1 VLVAVSWAGA
11 HRLVISSVLAVLVTA
26 GLFFWTTRPRSP
38 YPLTWAKGM
47 LGAVGTFA
55 VMILVYG
62 VVPDEWLKFAD
73 AELGWSQSQIF
84 QEIGPITIN
93 KRAVKDT
100 IAVLIYL
107 VFFGAQIALAVL
119 WQKRPAPTAE
129 AVAAAEAPPEPTAAR
144 PAGRSKFGRP
154 LSRRA

>member
-11 HRLVISSVLAVLVTA
+11 HRLVISSVLALLVTA
-26 GLFFWTTRPRSP
+26 GCFIATTRPRSP
-38 YPLTWAKGM
+38 HPLTWAKAM
-47 LGAVGTFA
+47 VGAVASFGA
-55 VMILVYG
+55 MLLVYG
-62 VVPDEWLKFAD
+62 VVPDEWLKYAD

-100 IAVLIYL
+100 VAVLIYGL
-107 VFFGAQIALAVL
+107 FLTLHIVIGVR
-119 WQKRPAPTAE
+119 WQKRPAAGE
-129 AVAAAEAPPEPTAAR
+129 VAVATEAPAESAR

-154 LSRRA
+154 LSRKG